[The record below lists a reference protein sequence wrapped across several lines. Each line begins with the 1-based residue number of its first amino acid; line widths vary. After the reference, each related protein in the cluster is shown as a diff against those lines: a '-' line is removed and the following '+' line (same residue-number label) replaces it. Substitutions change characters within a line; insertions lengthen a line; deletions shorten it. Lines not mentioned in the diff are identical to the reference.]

1 MIATELRE
9 NGFCRTFETRP
20 AADSREARIGRI
32 LGSARPG
39 YLPQVTLQSLC
50 RYHDYLQR
58 HLRFPFR
65 AEFHDETQRGALRR
79 VTVHGLVDPLLAP
92 GDVSAGVLCRAS
104 LGGRETIVPL
114 AELEL
119 SEDDPNARLIDD
131 YWYWAWNWR

>member
-9 NGFCRTFETRP
+9 NDFRRTIQARP
-20 AADSREARIGRI
+20 AADSRETRIGRI
-32 LGSARPG
+32 LGSTRPG
-39 YLPQVTLQSLC
+39 CLPQVTRQSLG

-65 AEFHDETQRGALRR
+65 AEFHDESQRGALRR
-79 VTVHGLVDPLLAP
+79 VTVHGLVDPRLAP
-92 GDVSAGVLCRAS
+92 GDVSAGVLCRTS
-104 LGGRETIVPL
+104 LGGRETTVPL

-119 SEDDPNARLIDD
+119 PEDDPNARLIDD